1 MEYSYKII
9 IKIIAFIIIGLY
21 YNINIISKFHNFIS
35 YISFKIETQEIEN
48 YLNICKNFKIIKK
61 YKIMSNPKISI
72 ISPIY
77 NRERFIYRFLTSI
90 QFQDFTDIEII
101 LVDDCSIDS
110 SVKIIEDYKK
120 KDKRIILIKNK
131 NNKGTFIARNIGV
144 LYAKGKYI
152 ILPDPDDILLKGIIS
167 FCYNNA
173 EKFNYEII
181 RFTIYNWNKKLAY
194 EKYVQKLGNKPVY
207 DPLLSTNLFY
217 GYGELEIIDYNIN
230 NKFIKTITF
239 IKALNCLNN
248 FYFNMQMI
256 IFEDLLM
263 NYIILVNAKSFY
275 FSKRIGYYYLRNE
288 MSIKKNENKM
298 SKIII
303 IKHIFIILKILFK
316 YSKNTKYAKDMFN
329 LHFTKL
335 NRRFIIGN
343 KLANLSSKE
352 DLNFYYYTINLF
364 LNCKFITNENKY
376 YLNKLKKI
384 IKNKYICLNKINAKK
399 YLKKN
404 KIFLF

>member
-131 NNKGTFIARNIGV
+131 NNKGTFISRNIGV

-152 ILPDPDDILLKGIIS
+152 ILPDPDDILLKGIIRL
-167 FCYNNA
+167 CYNKA
-173 EKFNYEII
+173 EKFNYEVI
-181 RFTIYNWNKKLAY
+181 RFSIYDWNKKLGYA
-194 EKYVQKLGNKPVY
+194 KYVQKLGNKPVY

-217 GYGELEIIDYNIN
+217 GYGELEIVDFNIN
-230 NKFIKTITF
+230 NKFIKTKTF

-248 FYFNMQMI
+248 FYFNIYI
-256 IFEDLLM
+256 IYMEDQLM
-263 NYIILVNAKSFY
+263 NF
-275 FSKRIGYYYLRNE
+275 
-288 MSIKKNENKM
+288 
-298 SKIII
+298 
-303 IKHIFIILKILFK
+303 
-316 YSKNTKYAKDMFN
+316 
-329 LHFTKL
+329 
-335 NRRFIIGN
+335 
-343 KLANLSSKE
+343 
-352 DLNFYYYTINLF
+352 
-364 LNCKFITNENKY
+364 
-376 YLNKLKKI
+376 
-384 IKNKYICLNKINAKK
+384 
-399 YLKKN
+399 
-404 KIFLF
+404 